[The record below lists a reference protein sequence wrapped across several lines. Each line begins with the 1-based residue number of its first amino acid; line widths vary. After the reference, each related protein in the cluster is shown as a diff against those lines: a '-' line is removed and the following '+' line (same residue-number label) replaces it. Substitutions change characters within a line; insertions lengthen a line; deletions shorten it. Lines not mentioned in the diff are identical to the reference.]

1 MVDTPET
8 NATNVLPSNEHSMKC
23 DICQRNENRSSN
35 SLVTF
40 EMFIF
45 DMMTHLTKKMF
56 SLIALQTSSPVVQ
69 LKSSI
74 ISWLLSRCKLTKYL
88 FYLQIYGIINSNKME
103 DESNK
108 SVMDRSILWF
118 RASPSMCH
126 CQENYCNS
134 HREFQIIEKNNQE
147 NRSECEGTV
156 FCCLLILLHF
166 TIGV

>member
-1 MVDTPET
+1 MNTPWS
-8 NATNVLPSNEHSMKC
+8 VISVRGMKI
-23 DICQRNENRSSN
+23 DHPI
-35 SLVTF
+35 
-40 EMFIF
+40 
-45 DMMTHLTKKMF
+45 HLSPLRCSYLIWYDDPFNKKMF
-56 SLIALQTSSPVVQ
+56 SLIALQTSPPVVQ

-88 FYLQIYGIINSNKME
+88 FYLQIYGIINSHKME

-156 FCCLLILLHF
+156 FCCLLILSHF
-166 TIGV
+166 TIGM

>member
-1 MVDTPET
+1 MFYEVYSEDEDYVVRGLKRVVDTPET

-56 SLIALQTSSPVVQ
+56 SLIALQTSPPVVQ

-74 ISWLLSRCKLTKYL
+74 IS
-88 FYLQIYGIINSNKME
+88 
-103 DESNK
+103 
-108 SVMDRSILWF
+108 
-118 RASPSMCH
+118 
-126 CQENYCNS
+126 
-134 HREFQIIEKNNQE
+134 
-147 NRSECEGTV
+147 
-156 FCCLLILLHF
+156 
-166 TIGV
+166 